1 MFILV
6 PTKKRNDMIE
16 NQETRNEQNKPTPS
30 NGSALGGLIAL
41 GIAIFII
48 YTICT
53 M

>member
-1 MFILV
+1 
-6 PTKKRNDMIE
+6 MIE

-30 NGSALGGLIAL
+30 SGSALGGLIAL

-48 YTICT
+48 YTIIT